1 MIQRIQ
7 SLYLLLTIIFSSIF
21 LKGDFL
27 KFINNNGSEIE
38 MDLRGAWQVAGTGEP
53 VHLPGYIFLSAIIV
67 LIPVISFA
75 ALLSFKNRKLQI
87 RITRVLIVSAVVY
100 SGLLAYYAILLVR
113 NYQAQFLPGFKTVI
127 PLLVLVFAILAYR
140 GIRKDENIVKS
151 YDRLR

>member
-38 MDLRGAWQVAGTGEP
+38 MNLRGAWQITETGESG
-53 VHLPGYIFLSAIIV
+53 LIPGYIFLSAIIV
-67 LIPVISFA
+67 LIPVISLA

-87 RITRVLIVSAVVY
+87 RITIVLIISAVVF
-100 SGLLAYYAILLVR
+100 SGLLAYYVILLKR